1 LNDSEVRALVA
12 QMERA
17 QEARVQS
24 LVKQGIERYLRTGVP
39 SGTYGTF
46 TWDGTRIVGATAA
59 AGGGLAR
66 DGFVIARDGTS
77 QTITSGSWQA
87 ISWDA
92 KDYDDGYISGSP
104 PFTQLEMTSSQ
115 QWLITI
121 DVRWDAQFS
130 GNTGVALTNTGGSL
144 FIADGRPA
152 VASGS
157 LENWHQFSFISY
169 WHGST
174 QNARVYQDS
183 GSSKTCIAY
192 MYAQSMYSKT

>member
-1 LNDSEVRALVA
+1 MSEPTAFWRD
-12 QMERA
+12 
-17 QEARVQS
+17 VQS
-24 LVKQGIERYLRTGVP
+24 FMEDYLARREKAIAGLTPGVYGGLTVDRFGRVVFAQP
-39 SGTYGTF
+39 SS
-46 TWDGTRIVGATAA
+46 
-59 AGGGLAR
+59 GGGLAR